1 MQKTAFEELESAL
14 TLPPKDFAAKY
25 LKSMNLSHGSRT

>member
-14 TLPPKDFAAKY
+14 TLAPKEFEAKF
-25 LKSMNLSHGSRT
+25 LKIHPKSVTKS